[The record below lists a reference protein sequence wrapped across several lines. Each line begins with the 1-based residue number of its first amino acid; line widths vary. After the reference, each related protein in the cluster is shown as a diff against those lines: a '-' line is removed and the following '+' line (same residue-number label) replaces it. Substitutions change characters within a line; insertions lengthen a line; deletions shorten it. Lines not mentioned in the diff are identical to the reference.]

1 MPVAD
6 QAAALSM
13 DEYVQRQVRQNIN
26 PAGLGIRNIRSG
38 AATVAVYV
46 RFVNLTDV
54 DVDVIWI
61 NEEGRGIRYGQLKKM
76 QYLDISTYE
85 GHPWIFR
92 ESGVGDLLIGQPGRM
107 SVYFPKRENINV
119 INRVSVLI
127 TFPLMTLRDW
137 AVRAVA
143 NFVEIAPAAL
153 LTLPLP
159 ASQIKVV
166 QSLLVHRLQYVS
178 MFEPNP
184 LVGRRLR
191 ATVRRYM
198 NASIPMLEPPPLL
211 GIAAGESFEQDRE
224 QQMEQ

>member
-1 MPVAD
+1 
-6 QAAALSM
+6 M
-13 DEYVQRQVRQNIN
+13 DGEIQRHARQNIN
-26 PAGLGIRNIRSG
+26 AAGLGVRNIRSG
-38 AATVAVYV
+38 PATVAVYV
-46 RFVNLTDV
+46 RFLNLADV

-61 NEEGRGIRYGQLKKM
+61 NEEGRGIRYGQLKKSEYLDISTGEGIRYG
-76 QYLDISTYE
+76 QLKKSEYLDISTYE

-92 ESGVGDLLIGQPGRM
+92 ESGVVM
-107 SVYFPKRENINV
+107 S
-119 INRVSVLI
+119 
-127 TFPLMTLRDW
+127 LRDW

-143 NFVEIAPAAL
+143 NFVEIAPYAL
-153 LTLPLP
+153 LTLPIP

-198 NASIPMLEPPPLL
+198 NPSLPMPDPLPL
-211 GIAAGESFEQDRE
+211 IRNDSGEDGSENRE
-224 QQMEQ
+224 N

>member
-1 MPVAD
+1 
-6 QAAALSM
+6 M
-13 DEYVQRQVRQNIN
+13 DGEVQRQIRQNIN
-26 PAGLGIRNIRSG
+26 AAGLGIRNIRSG

-46 RFVNLTDV
+46 RFVNFTDV

-61 NEEGRGIRYGQLKKM
+61 NEEGRGIRYGQLKKS

-92 ESGVGDLLIGQPGRM
+92 ESGVGDVLIGQPGRIP
-107 SVYFPKRENINV
+107 VYFPKRENINV
-119 INRVSVLI
+119 VSRVCVLI

-143 NFVEIAPAAL
+143 NFVEIAPYAL

-159 ASQIKVV
+159 TSQIKVV

-198 NASIPMLEPPPLL
+198 NPSIPIPEPLPIL
-211 GIAAGESFEQDRE
+211 GQVVRQSIEEDRE
-224 QQMEQ
+224 QIEE

>member
-1 MPVAD
+1 MGYRPATDVRRHGPVPK
-6 QAAALSM
+6 AAALSM

-107 SVYFPKRENINV
+107 S
-119 INRVSVLI
+119 
-127 TFPLMTLRDW
+127 
-137 AVRAVA
+137 
-143 NFVEIAPAAL
+143 
-153 LTLPLP
+153 
-159 ASQIKVV
+159 
-166 QSLLVHRLQYVS
+166 
-178 MFEPNP
+178 
-184 LVGRRLR
+184 
-191 ATVRRYM
+191 
-198 NASIPMLEPPPLL
+198 ASIPMLEPPPLL

>member
-1 MPVAD
+1 
-6 QAAALSM
+6 M
-13 DEYVQRQVRQNIN
+13 DGEVQRQIRQNIN
-26 PAGLGIRNIRSG
+26 AAGLGIRNIRSG

-46 RFVNLTDV
+46 RFVNFTDV

-61 NEEGRGIRYGQLKKM
+61 NEEGRGIRYGQLKKS

-92 ESGVGDLLIGQPGRM
+92 ESGVGDVLIGQPGRI
-107 SVYFPKRENINV
+107 P
-119 INRVSVLI
+119 
-127 TFPLMTLRDW
+127 
-137 AVRAVA
+137 
-143 NFVEIAPAAL
+143 
-153 LTLPLP
+153 
-159 ASQIKVV
+159 KVV

-198 NASIPMLEPPPLL
+198 NPSIPIPEPLPIL
-211 GIAAGESFEQDRE
+211 GQVVRQSIEEDRE
-224 QQMEQ
+224 QIEE